1 MATGFNQVGGHLHVV
16 EYESERPEDDHVAC
30 WKM

>member
-1 MATGFNQVGGHLHVV
+1 MATGFKQVAGHLQVV

-30 WKM
+30 